1 MNKLL
6 TSVLGTF
13 LVLTNPAASAKR
25 RERGQGTLEYVAMIA
40 VAAII
45 IVAVAGFLKDQGP
58 VIKGWV
64 ETAINNVKGVVGG

>member
-13 LVLTNPAASAKR
+13 LVLTNPAAKR
-25 RERGQGTLEYVAMIA
+25 REAGQGTLEYVAMIA

-45 IVAVAGFLKDQGP
+45 IAAVGTILKSQAP
-58 VIKGWV
+58 VISGWV
-64 ETAINNVKGVVGG
+64 SAAIAKIQGVVTG